1 MSDRGD
7 ELARR
12 TAELKAESRDLVVT
26 SKGLTESLVKTL
38 KTTAQAAAQQGKRQ
52 SVPSVPDTGGDFP
65 AGTGCEQAS
74 APAASGAAR
83 GPGVSGS
90 DLNEDVSVTWLGPG
104 TGILDEDEAV
114 ALAVLLEDLAAGQGP
129 DPLSGRA
136 LQVAALL
143 RRVATRRRRGAS
155 PRWGGPAFR
164 REAGDIRDGTAD
176 HRDDQAAQ
184 RDRCADE
191 RDDQAKER
199 DRQADF
205 GDERAAAGEQRLDD
219 LLWAADQRD
228 DAAAARP
235 PASVDDGR
243 QWQLDQDIAEEER
256 DSHKNDREA
265 FREVLVGLR
274 AVRLA
279 ARRDR
284 YAAGQ
289 DRGVSRRDRDDA
301 QADRLA
307 AFHDRQAA
315 RADRDQSVIESEE
328 EHLPGDQPC

>member
-12 TAELKAESRDLVVT
+12 TAELKAESKDLVVT
-26 SKGLTESLVKTL
+26 SKGLAESLAKTL
-38 KTTAQAAAQQGKRQ
+38 KAAEQQGQRQ

-65 AGTGCEQAS
+65 AGSGCEQAS

-90 DLNEDVSVTWLGPG
+90 DLNEDVSVSWLGPG

-114 ALAVLLEDLAAGQGP
+114 ALAVLLEDLAAGHGP

-136 LQVAALL
+136 LQEAALL
-143 RRVATRRRRGAS
+143 RRVAARRRRGAQ

-164 REAGDIRDGTAD
+164 REAGEIRDSTAD
-176 HRDDQAAQ
+176 HRDGKAAQ
-184 RDRCADE
+184 RDRSADE
-191 RDDQAKER
+191 RDDHAKER

-205 GDERAAAGEQRLDD
+205 GDKRAAAGEQRLDD

-228 DAAAARP
+228 DSAAARP
-235 PASVDDGR
+235 PADGDDVR
-243 QWQLDQDIAEEER
+243 QWQLDRDRAEEER
-256 DSHKNDREA
+256 DNHRNDREA
-265 FREVLVGLR
+265 FREVLEGLR

-289 DRGVSRRDRDDA
+289 DRGVSRRDRGAA

-328 EHLPGDQPC
+328 EHLPGDRPC